1 MRCQNHL
8 TIVIAVLSAM
18 IISGPLFNS
27 VHNGDL
33 LLLLE
38 EKTKSRFGAVTSI
51 FCLLVLGIFCALFL
65 HPLNSPDDTVEALK
79 AFGKSI
85 LSVINV
91 NPPATHVFFMTISI
105 EKILELITFL
115 FCLYVNSGLD
125 ALILS
130 VRYSST
136 IHIPGLIRFILSAII
151 TSSIGLFYLN
161 PLNLPVFIEFPRTDG
176 YSEYMGATME
186 TQFALNIMYTC
197 LAKVSELLAAF
208 LTRLSQKNY
217 ENVAFVHF
225 SRYFAREH
233 RFFTKLPLWKK
244 ILAAIPTAIV
254 HCAADLLVGLLIGFF
269 SILRL
274 FSHKLSPLFLS
285 SIVLIIFLLRF
296 IDTFIPLYYDP
307 QFEWKN
313 LIHPLLPIFASFF
326 NDDINDAVVS
336 EAVDQL
342 SLAWSSL
349 FIIVSAVGWGVSRQ
363 TSVWEGFEDE
373 RDEWPKEEAG
383 DEDIAGENSTDPTN
397 LAEHAEAE
405 QEQDNSDDVHLR
417 QQFEDGREEPGTQQQ
432 NETGTRIENDPN
444 ELAQRLQMSNFHVWD
459 EQLDQPANEIPPHLL
474 SAPSSFLGL
483 FPSVHRRFVRS
494 LLVPTFTLP
503 SQTPCG
509 HTFHKECLDDWLLT
523 ARLVPAFTPS
533 RSTPLELTV
542 ITHLSSFRNAIS
554 HWMLAIT
561 V

>member
-1 MRCQNHL
+1 M
-8 TIVIAVLSAM
+8 
-18 IISGPLFNS
+18 
-27 VHNGDL
+27 
-33 LLLLE
+33 
-38 EKTKSRFGAVTSI
+38 
-51 FCLLVLGIFCALFL
+51 
-65 HPLNSPDDTVEALK
+65 
-79 AFGKSI
+79 
-85 LSVINV
+85 
-91 NPPATHVFFMTISI
+91 
-105 EKILELITFL
+105 
-115 FCLYVNSGLD
+115 GLD

-254 HCAADLLVGLLIGFF
+254 HCAADLLVGLLIIFF
-269 SILRL
+269 SVLRL
-274 FSHKLSPLFLS
+274 FSHQLAPLFLTA
-285 SIVLIIFLLRF
+285 VLLSLYLVRLIN
-296 IDTFIPLYYDP
+296 TFMPLFYNP

-313 LIHPLLPIFASFF
+313 LIQPLLTIFASLLRGNFDAMDATVAGRQFLDEWILLIFF
-326 NDDINDAVVS
+326 LKQVGLDVVITVWSVIKGINNQKWAAMKTLSVEEMRELNDDMCSIC
-336 EAVDQL
+336 
-342 SLAWSSL
+342 
-349 FIIVSAVGWGVSRQ
+349 R

-373 RDEWPKEEAG
+373 RDESPKEEAA
-383 DEDIAGENSTDPTN
+383 DEDIARENSTDPTN
-397 LAEHAEAE
+397 PAEHADAE
-405 QEQDNSDDVHLR
+405 QEQDNADDAHLR
-417 QQFEDGREEPGTQQQ
+417 RQFEDGREELKTQDHDHHLQ
-432 NETGTRIENDPN
+432 PN
-444 ELAQRLQMSNFHVWD
+444 IFQVWD
-459 EQLDQPANEIPPHLL
+459 ELLDQPANEIPPHLL

-509 HTFHKECLDDWLLT
+509 HTFHKECLDDWLVSQSSCPFCRQPLT
-523 ARLVPAFTPS
+523 KDSSTIQHIDDVLYEGFFEALAMRMRERRMGEGREGAGEKKRKEKKAREEIKETVN
-533 RSTPLELTV
+533 ELNRELPD
-542 ITHLSSFRNAIS
+542 HLQLDLSSLDFLKADLHKVASTGWTLCQAATHI
-554 HWMLAIT
+554 
-561 V
+561 